1 MKLETSSLSAKL
13 APLVEAAR
21 RYRVILFALF
31 FLGLYGFLVMR
42 ITTLIESEP
51 PDHVVSEKS
60 KSIKRITV
68 DKTSIDR
75 LLKFES
81 QNIEVQSLFDEA
93 RKSPFTEPN

>member
-1 MKLETSSLSAKL
+1 MKLDSSTLSAKFL
-13 APLVEAAR
+13 PLIGAAR
-21 RYRVILFALF
+21 RYRIILFALF
-31 FLGLYGFLVMR
+31 FLCLYGFLVMR

-51 PDHVVSEKS
+51 PAHVVSEKT

-75 LLKFES
+75 LLNFES
-81 QNIEVQSLFDEA
+81 QNIQVRALFDEA